1 MKITK
6 GILIESILIDKL
18 PINPTVLSLVFFIKS
33 GGEIPP
39 IHLQVSIN
47 GGYKLKDGRHR
58 VCAYKLLG
66 IKTIKAT
73 FNEIKLNNYVNRTC
87 ETRC

>member
-1 MKITK
+1 MKIIK
-6 GILIESILIDKL
+6 EILIESILIDKL
-18 PINPTVLSLVFFIKS
+18 PINPDVLELVDFLRN

-39 IHLQVSIN
+39 IKLQICPN

-66 IKTIKAT
+66 IKTIYAKIS
-73 FNEIKLNNYVNRTC
+73 IKQTK
-87 ETRC
+87 EAA

>member
-1 MKITK
+1 MKVIRE
-6 GILIESILIDKL
+6 ILIESILIDKL
-18 PINPTVLSLVFFIKS
+18 PINPAVLDLVDFLRN

-39 IHLQVSIN
+39 IKLQVSSE

-66 IKTIKAT
+66 INTIKAKI
-73 FNEIKLNNYVNRTC
+73 NIKKIKKAA
-87 ETRC
+87 